1 MNKLNTT
8 IILSLILMLSGCA
21 ANTDEAPSATTATTA
36 TTTVAT
42 TTTAATT
49 TQATTTSA
57 QTTAVTEQSEP
68 AETTAVTTTTTATT
82 TEPVIVVE
90 DEKPEPEKPA
100 ESTTPDGK
108 YELAATDLQNPDGT
122 YTQDLGSCDTVSA
135 PTFLAEVN
143 DAWSSNNDRFDS
155 GYYNGKQS
163 NPSQIPYSQI
173 TLENAHEAFPYMGFT
188 GQHPGYIEILPNDS
202 PDIIAGK
209 IWNNLVGNESLGT
222 GRNYEGY
229 GFGYMP
235 EHVFSSEAD
244 YNAWVADQEAQK
256 AAADA
261 AAAISGENNPN
272 GPGFSNE
279 GVTQEDID
287 NSLALFESLGF

>member
-21 ANTDEAPSATTATTA
+21 ANTDEAPSATTAAT

-42 TTTAATT
+42 TTTAAAT

-57 QTTAVTEQSEP
+57 QTTAVSEQSEP

-108 YELAATDLQNPDGT
+108 YDLADTDLQNPDGT
-122 YTQDLGSCDTVSA
+122 YTQDCSSVDSITV
-135 PTFLAEVN
+135 PGFLADKNPEI
-143 DAWSSNNDRFDS
+143 FIGS
-155 GYYNGKQS
+155 GRKS
-163 NPSQIPYSQI
+163 NPSKIPYSEI
-173 TLENAHEAFPYMGFT
+173 TLENAAEAFPYLGFI
-188 GQHPGYIEILPNDS
+188 GYVPDYLEILPTDTEAQ
-202 PDIIAGK
+202 IRLK
-209 IWNNLVGNESLGT
+209 VMHNL
-222 GRNYEGY
+222 Y
-229 GFGYMP
+229 GEAPKLYSGHSMDQYP
-235 EHVFSSEAD
+235 GHYFSSEAE
-244 YNAWVADQEAQK
+244 YNAYVADQEAQR

-261 AAAISGENNPN
+261 AAAAAQERIDSGDY
-272 GPGFSNE
+272 GFS
-279 GVTQEDID
+279 GTKEDIE
-287 NSLALFESLGF
+287 NILAGW

>member
-21 ANTDEAPSATTATTA
+21 ANTDEAPSATTAAT

-42 TTTAATT
+42 TTTAAAT

-90 DEKPEPEKPA
+90 DEKPEPTKP
-100 ESTTPDGK
+100 ETQTTPDGK
-108 YELAATDLQNPDGT
+108 YDLAETDLVNDDGT
-122 YTQDLGSCDTVSA
+122 YTQTLGSGDPSSVTVPSA
-135 PTFLAEVN
+135 CTGEYSAWNAES
-143 DAWSSNNDRFDS
+143 ASNPARR
-155 GYYNGKQS
+155 GKS

-188 GQHPGYIEILPNDS
+188 GQHPGYIEILPSDS

-209 IWNNLVGNESLGT
+209 IWSNLVGSESFGT
-222 GRNYEGY
+222 GTNYEGY

-235 EHVFSSEAD
+235 EHIFSSEAE

-272 GPGFSNE
+272 GPGFS
-279 GVTQEDID
+279 GTKEDIE
-287 NSLALFESLGF
+287 NILAGW

>member
-21 ANTDEAPSATTATTA
+21 ANTDEAPSATTAAT

-68 AETTAVTTTTTATT
+68 VETTAVTTTVAT
-82 TEPVIVVE
+82 TEPEVVE

-108 YELAATDLQNPDGT
+108 YDLADTDLVNDDGT
-122 YTQDLGSCDTVSA
+122 YTQTLGSGDPSSVTVPSA
-135 PTFLAEVN
+135 CTGEYSAWNAES
-143 DAWSSNNDRFDS
+143 ASNPARR
-155 GYYNGKQS
+155 GKS

-188 GQHPGYIEILPNDS
+188 GQHPGYIEILPSDS

-235 EHVFSSEAD
+235 EHVFSSEAE
-244 YNAWVADQEAQK
+244 YNAYVADQKAQR
-256 AAADA
+256 ALLDA
-261 AAAISGENNPN
+261 AVQQAAVQEGYGNH
-272 GPGFSNE
+272 GFTGDLSDE
-279 GVTQEDID
+279 ELQDI
-287 NSLALFESLGF
+287 LAGW